1 MRNPLQVVA
10 SDIGVIRYASEED
23 EQYKR
28 RITYSAARFIV
39 SASCL
44 DDGTNGAA
52 GISKQALHRR
62 VARWVTDLDAFA
74 PGIFT
79 WFADNNG
86 IQALY
91 GRLINI
97 GEIQSADFGEHYRS
111 VRSHRLHIAPG
122 LDAIIGFYDA
132 SDKSAT
138 ICSSPLSQLIVSGL
152 TTISASD
159 DLTKPE
165 SINRSFLHLANRRW
179 ITKSS
184 IGNVEFHNPH
194 RYCWGIRNEAGWET
208 SPNWTEGLAL
218 ARAVRGNDVID
229 YYIARQN
236 RTGTDCTPLAASD
249 ARLLS
254 VLLQKERGTP
264 MHIAYEP
271 LDRYHVCLPL
281 LPFGYLPG
289 EHERIIEALTWPVD
303 SVSGTNRRIARIEA
317 LPAVKSLLEASNFFL
332 EERNGS
338 NTKR

>member
-1 MRNPLQVVA
+1 MLNNGMRNPLQVVA

-62 VARWVTDLDAFA
+62 VAQWVNDLDAFA

-159 DLTKPE
+159 NLTKPE

-194 RYCWGIRNEAGWET
+194 R
-208 SPNWTEGLAL
+208 
-218 ARAVRGNDVID
+218 
-229 YYIARQN
+229 
-236 RTGTDCTPLAASD
+236 
-249 ARLLS
+249 
-254 VLLQKERGTP
+254 
-264 MHIAYEP
+264 
-271 LDRYHVCLPL
+271 
-281 LPFGYLPG
+281 
-289 EHERIIEALTWPVD
+289 
-303 SVSGTNRRIARIEA
+303 
-317 LPAVKSLLEASNFFL
+317 
-332 EERNGS
+332 
-338 NTKR
+338 